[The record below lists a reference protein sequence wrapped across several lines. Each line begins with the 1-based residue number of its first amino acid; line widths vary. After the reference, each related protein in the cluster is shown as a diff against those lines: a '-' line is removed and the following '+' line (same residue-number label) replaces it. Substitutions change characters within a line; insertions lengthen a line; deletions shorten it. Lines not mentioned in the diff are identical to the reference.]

1 MVSKFPRFYDIALNL
16 LTLENL
22 SICPKLG
29 LVIQTCFILEPA
41 MPKLSIYLHRDLRRS
56 VLRGH
61 PWIYRESI
69 SSPPALEKAQ
79 LAQVFDRKKEPLAW
93 ALFDPHAPLCL
104 RILSLEKKPP
114 VFEVFQKRFAEALAL
129 RRSVVSENTT
139 SYRLFNGEGDLLPGL
154 ICDIYGS
161 IAVLQFDG
169 QGPNEFWDK
178 KGIADWLVQE
188 KVVSSVVE
196 KFRRNT
202 QGGIQLLAGEK
213 CENEVIILENGIQFK
228 VDLQKGQK
236 TGFFLDQR
244 DNRKYIQSVTK
255 GASVLN
261 LFSYSGG
268 FSVYAGLGGATK
280 VASLDVA
287 EGAIQLATENW
298 RLNGLAAEKHQ
309 GLCVDVFD
317 YLNGDKEMWDHVIVD
332 PPSMGHSEDQKDR
345 AQAKYIEL
353 FAAAAKRVRSKGHL
367 SLSSCSSHI
376 SFQDFFEIINES
388 VSKANRR
395 GQILKISGQGPDHP
409 FPHSCHELRY
419 LKFVNLILN

>member
-1 MVSKFPRFYDIALNL
+1 MVR
-16 LTLENL
+16 
-22 SICPKLG
+22 
-29 LVIQTCFILEPA
+29 FILEPG
-41 MPKLSIYLHRDLRRS
+41 MSKLNIYLHRNLRRS

-69 SSPPALEKAQ
+69 VQPPPLSQAQ
-79 LAQVFDRKKEPLAW
+79 MCQVFDSKKEPLAW
-93 ALFDPHAPLCL
+93 ALYDPHAPLSL

-114 VFEVFQKRFAEALAL
+114 TFEVFKKRFSEALNL
-129 RRSVVSENTT
+129 RRSVISKNTT
-139 SYRLFNGEGDLLPGL
+139 GYRLFNGEGDLLPGL

-178 KGIADWLVQE
+178 KGIADWLIEE
-188 KVVSSVVE
+188 KVSLSVVE
-196 KFRRNT
+196 KFRRHT
-202 QGGIQLLAGEK
+202 QGGIHLLAGEK
-213 CENEVIILENGIQFK
+213 CENEVIILENGVKFK

-244 DNRKYIQSVTK
+244 DNRKYIQSVTH

-268 FSVYAGLGGATK
+268 FSVYAGLGGASK

-287 EGAIQLATENW
+287 DGAIQLATENW
-298 RLNGLAAEKHQ
+298 KLNDLDPKNHQ

-317 YLNGDKEMWDHVIVD
+317 YLNGDKEIWDHVIVD

-376 SFQDFFEIINES
+376 SFQDFFEIITES
-388 VSKANRR
+388 ISKSNRR
-395 GQILKISGQGPDHP
+395 SQILKISGQGPDHP

-419 LKFVNLILN
+419 LKFVDLILN

>member
-1 MVSKFPRFYDIALNL
+1 MA
-16 LTLENL
+16 
-22 SICPKLG
+22 
-29 LVIQTCFILEPA
+29 CFILELA
-41 MPKLSIYLHRDLRRS
+41 MSKLSIFLHRNLRRS

-69 SSPPALEKAQ
+69 SSPPALGSAQ
-79 LAQVFDRKKEPLAW
+79 LCQVFDSKKEPLAW
-93 ALFDPHAPLCL
+93 ALFDPHAPLSL

-114 VFEVFQKRFAEALAL
+114 TFETFKKRFSEALSL
-129 RRSVVSENTT
+129 RRSVVSTDTT
-139 SYRLFNGEGDLLPGL
+139 GYRLFNGEGDLLPGL
-154 ICDIYGS
+154 ICDIYGPT
-161 IAVLQFDG
+161 AVLQFDG

-178 KGIADWLVQE
+178 KGIADWLMAE
-188 KVVSSVVE
+188 KVVMSVVE

-202 QGGIQLLAGEK
+202 QGGINLLAGEP
-213 CENEVIILENGIQFK
+213 CQNEVVVLENGVQFK

-244 DNRKYIQSVTK
+244 DNRKYIQTVTRD
-255 GASVLN
+255 ASVLN

-268 FSVYAGLGGATK
+268 FSVYAGLGGASK

-287 EGAIQLATENW
+287 EGAIQLANENW
-298 RLNGLAAEKHQ
+298 KLNGLAPEKHL

-317 YLNGDKEMWDHVIVD
+317 YLNAEKEVWDHVIVD

-353 FAAAAKRVRSKGHL
+353 FAAAAKRVNSRGHL

-388 VSKANRR
+388 ISKANRR

-419 LKFVNLILN
+419 LKFVDLILN

>member
-1 MVSKFPRFYDIALNL
+1 MSKLN
-16 LTLENL
+16 
-22 SICPKLG
+22 
-29 LVIQTCFILEPA
+29 VF
-41 MPKLSIYLHRDLRRS
+41 LHRNLRRS

-69 SSPPALEKAQ
+69 SNPPKLDQAQ
-79 LAQVFDRKKEPLAW
+79 LCQVFDSKKEPLAW
-93 ALFDPHAPLCL
+93 ALYDPHAPLSL

-114 VFEVFQKRFAEALAL
+114 TFDVFKKRFSEALAL
-129 RRSVVSENTT
+129 RRSVLTKDTT
-139 SYRLFNGEGDLLPGL
+139 AYRLFNGEGDLLPGL
-154 ICDIYGS
+154 ICDIYGP

-178 KGIADWLVQE
+178 KGIADWLMDE

-196 KFRRNT
+196 KFRRHT
-202 QGGIQLLAGEK
+202 QGGIHLLAGEK
-213 CENEVIILENGIQFK
+213 CENVVTILENGVKFK
-228 VDLQKGQK
+228 VDLEKGQK

-244 DNRKYIQSVTK
+244 DNRKYIQSVTQ

-268 FSVYAGLGGATK
+268 FSVYAGLGGASK

-287 EGAIQLATENW
+287 DGAIQLSKENW
-298 RLNGLAAEKHQ
+298 ALNGLNPENHQ
-309 GLCVDVFD
+309 GLCVDVFE
-317 YLNGDKEMWDHVIVD
+317 YLNGDKEVWDHVIVD

-353 FAAAAKRVRSKGHL
+353 FAASAKRVKSKGHL

-395 GQILKISGQGPDHP
+395 AQILKISGQGPDHP
-409 FPHSCHELRY
+409 FPHSAHELRY
-419 LKFVNLILN
+419 LKFVDLILN